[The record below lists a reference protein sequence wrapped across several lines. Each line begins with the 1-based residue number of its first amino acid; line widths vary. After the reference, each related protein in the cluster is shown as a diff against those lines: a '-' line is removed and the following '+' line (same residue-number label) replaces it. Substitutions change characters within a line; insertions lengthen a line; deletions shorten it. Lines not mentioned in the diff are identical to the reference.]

1 MNRKQ
6 QRHSKYNPRRATT
19 VEDLT
24 VNWVDE
30 NGVEQVA
37 ELDKHVLSKGSFSTV
52 MFKFVARDKKDP
64 YMEKPKLGVRRYR
77 KVCGKYKYAGKFNFS
92 STKQLLEFVEMAEEM
107 FAEEFEEL
115 RMQQDPSYKDWEEQ
129 KERYQNH
136 PMFRNLEEVR

>member
-1 MNRKQ
+1 MNREQ
-6 QRHSKYNPRRATT
+6 QRHSKYNPHKATT

-30 NGVEQVA
+30 NGVQQVA
-37 ELDKHVLSKGSFSTV
+37 EYDKHVLSKGSHSTV
-52 MFKFVARDKKDP
+52 MFKFVQRTKNDP
-64 YMEKPKLGVRRYR
+64 YMEKPKLGLRRYR
-77 KVCGKYKYAGKFNFS
+77 KLNGEYKYQSKFNLS

-115 RMQQDPSYKDWEEQ
+115 RMQRDPSCKEWEEQ
-129 KERYQNH
+129 KERYHNH